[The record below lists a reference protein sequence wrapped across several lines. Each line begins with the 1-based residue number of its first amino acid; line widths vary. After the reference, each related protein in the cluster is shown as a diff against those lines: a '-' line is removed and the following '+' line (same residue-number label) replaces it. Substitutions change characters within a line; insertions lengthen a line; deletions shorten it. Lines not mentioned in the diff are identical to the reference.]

1 MPESSPPSW
10 LLRLLDELGYR
21 VPPHVR
27 PLDAY
32 VDRYGDARY
41 VFEVDYGSGPRRVE
55 LLEEDLRTL
64 LPAKETG
71 PRPDPMTDPELARLT
86 PTRGEFGEVWGKSL
100 HPALVRA
107 ARRAEL
113 RRAASW
119 YRKEEAPEW
128 LLFQIPEG
136 NGVGKSVARS
146 ADSRPGS
153 FSGGA
158 GPGLSNGA
166 NHAATAGE
174 AFLQSPKAWLTATLE
189 HRPGTLH
196 VKISGRFTPL
206 GGQAKRG
213 EIRRITPGS
222 MRRLASLTREL
233 ESQGM
238 VPEFMITTTYPADW
252 RGALGADKSFFQR
265 YEAAKRRLEKMTRLW
280 NAVKRQFR
288 KTGRMPQNHR
298 LIEEAYYEALEQV
311 AELSREYL
319 RRAPDGTLVKRH
331 LDAFLKRFDRRF
343 GQKVLAR
350 VPDRETAEAL
360 AEHYQEEGTYPM
372 VKVLSSKKGGYE
384 VVAVLYRV
392 LWWMEFQRRG
402 APHLHFMFFDVAEI
416 DMDEVRRWAGQAWA
430 GVVWGLR
437 SLARYLSAEVGQA
450 YDTLRALWG
459 KEAGEAFFAEWLAA
473 RGLDFEVWKH
483 LRAGTRVERMRKE
496 HWGYVNKEV
505 VGGAAK
511 AYQRR
516 VPKLYRNVGRWWGY
530 RNYRRQKPKRVEIPM
545 SDPRAAGILL
555 DALKHAAALI
565 PKPAFKFRQKLER
578 SVEAI
583 KNSEPYAYL
592 TLWGEAGSLA
602 LKKVE
607 AALAA

>member
-1 MPESSPPSW
+1 MPESGPPSW
-10 LLRLLDELGYR
+10 LLRLLDELGYQ

-41 VFEVDYGSGPRRVE
+41 VFEVEKNGERRRVE
-55 LLEEDLRTL
+55 VLEEDLHMVLYRK
-64 LPAKETG
+64 PKREP
-71 PRPDPMTDPELARLT
+71 PRPDPLLDPELARLT
-86 PTRGEFGEVWGKSL
+86 PNRGEFGEVWGRSI
-100 HPALVRA
+100 HPVFVRA

-119 YRKEEAPEW
+119 YRKDEAPEW
-128 LLFQIPEG
+128 LRARLSE
-136 NGVGKSVARS
+136 VG
-146 ADSRPGS
+146 GE
-153 FSGGA
+153 GA
-158 GPGLSNGA
+158 GAGLSNGA

-206 GGQAKRG
+206 GSQAKRG

-222 MRRLASLTREL
+222 MRRLASFTREL
-233 ESQGM
+233 EAQGK
-238 VPEFMITTTYPADW
+238 VPEFMVTTTYPADW
-252 RGALGADKSFFQR
+252 RGALGADRGFFDR
-265 YEAAKRRLEKMTRLW
+265 YEAAKRRLKKMTELYS
-280 NAVKRQFR
+280 AVKRQFE

-298 LIEEAYYEALEQV
+298 LIEDAYYEALEEV
-311 AELSREYL
+311 ARLSKEYL

-343 GQKVLAR
+343 GRKVLAR

-360 AEHYQEEGTYPM
+360 AEHYEEEGKYPM
-372 VKVLSSKKGGYE
+372 VKVLSSKKGGFE

-416 DMDEVRRWAGQAWA
+416 EMEEVRRWAGQAWA

-437 SLARYLSAEVGQA
+437 SLARYLSAEVGHA
-450 YDTLRALWG
+450 YDTLRELWG
-459 KEAGEAFFAEWLAA
+459 KDAGEAFFAEWLAA
-473 RGLDFEVWKH
+473 RGLNFEVWKH

-505 VGGAAK
+505 VGGTAK

-530 RNYRRQKPKRVEIPM
+530 RNYRRQKPKRVKIPM
-545 SDPRAAGILL
+545 SDPRAVGILL
-555 DALKHAAALI
+555 DALKHAAKLI

-592 TLWGEAGSLA
+592 TLWGEAGGLA

>member
-10 LLRLLDELGYR
+10 LLRLLDELGYQ

-32 VDRYGDARY
+32 MDRYGDARY
-41 VFEVDYGSGPRRVE
+41 VFEVEKNGERRRVE
-55 LLEEDLRTL
+55 VLEEDLHLVLYRK
-64 LPAKETG
+64 PKREP
-71 PRPDPMTDPELARLT
+71 PRPDPLLDPELARLT
-86 PTRGEFGEVWGKSL
+86 PNRGEFSEVWGRSI
-100 HPALVRA
+100 HPVFVRT
-107 ARRAEL
+107 ARRAEF

-119 YRKEEAPEW
+119 YRKDEAPEW
-128 LLFQIPEG
+128 LRARISE
-136 NGVGKSVARS
+136 VG
-146 ADSRPGS
+146 GE
-153 FSGGA
+153 GA
-158 GPGLSNGA
+158 GAGLSNGA

-206 GGQAKRG
+206 GSQAKRG

-222 MRRLASLTREL
+222 MRRLASFTREL
-233 ESQGM
+233 EAQGK
-238 VPEFMITTTYPADW
+238 VPEFMVTTTYPADW
-252 RGALGADKSFFQR
+252 RGALGADRGFFDR
-265 YEAAKRRLEKMTRLW
+265 YEAAKRRLKKMTELYS
-280 NAVKRQFR
+280 AVKRQFE

-298 LIEEAYYEALEQV
+298 LIEDAYYEALEEV
-311 AELSREYL
+311 ARLSKEYL

-331 LDAFLKRFDRRF
+331 LEAFLKRFDRRF
-343 GQKVLAR
+343 GRKVLAR

-360 AEHYQEEGTYPM
+360 AEHYEEEGKYPM
-372 VKVLSSKKGGYE
+372 VKVLSSKKGGFE

-416 DMDEVRRWAGQAWA
+416 EMEEVRRWAGQAWA

-437 SLARYLSAEVGQA
+437 SLARYLSAEVGHA
-450 YDTLRALWG
+450 YDTLRSLWG

-530 RNYRRQKPKRVEIPM
+530 RNYRRQKPKRVKIPM
-545 SDPRAAGILL
+545 SDPRAVGILL
-555 DALKHAAALI
+555 DALKHAAKLI

-602 LKKVE
+602 LQKVE
-607 AALAA
+607 AELAA